1 MGALRVNAT
10 DVLPTN
16 LLTSVQGNDAYT
28 PTVMRAPTWTI
39 PTHAGNTSPEFP
51 ARLHAQFIFTMSPG
65 FQLLSKAASVG
76 P

>member
-28 PTVMRAPTWTI
+28 KRKRVVAVGQGAQSSSRNGWRRVPII
-39 PTHAGNTSPEFP
+39 PETGMSTRHAV
-51 ARLHAQFIFTMSPG
+51 
-65 FQLLSKAASVG
+65 AS
-76 P
+76 